1 MEFPNNEEEEELSE
15 VQKRILAKNKVMQ
28 EIADHKTKLR
38 SLKKKY
44 REGHNV
50 SQDIDG
56 AEGYIEVLKKE
67 LISIQEGSHST
78 FLAAKKTISPKF
90 NVDTK
95 KGKILSKIRTLAKDI
110 RNCEVFLSGGDRTR
124 EENEDVR
131 KKLEVLKV
139 DHSEAKQE
147 LKALSQFN
155 HTRFLEM
162 KEAQQELPENDDLA
176 VENIPPAPEETESI
190 VPAVKPKLPEPR
202 TDFNPPP
209 MI

>member
-1 MEFPNNEEEEELSE
+1 MESSSDEEELSE
-15 VQKRILAKNKVMQ
+15 VQKRILAKNKVRQ

-38 SLKKKY
+38 LLKKKY
-44 REGHNV
+44 KEGHNV

-56 AEGYIEVLKKE
+56 AEGYVEVLKKE
-67 LISIQEGSHST
+67 LVSIQEGSHST

-95 KGKILSKIRTLAKDI
+95 KGKILSNIRTLAKDI
-110 RNCEVFLSGGDRTR
+110 RECEAFLSGGDRTR

-131 KKLEVLKV
+131 KKLEVLRA
-139 DHSEAKQE
+139 DHAEAQQE

-162 KEAQQELPENDDLA
+162 KEAQQELTENEDVT
-176 VENIPPAPEETESI
+176 VENISDAPEAVESLT
-190 VPAVKPKLPEPR
+190 PGVKPKPTETM

>member
-1 MEFPNNEEEEELSE
+1 METPSDEEELSE
-15 VQKRILAKNKVMQ
+15 VQKRIRAKNKVRQ

-38 SLKKKY
+38 LLKKKY
-44 REGHNV
+44 KEGHNV

-56 AEGYIEVLKKE
+56 AEGYVEVLKKE
-67 LISIQEGSHST
+67 LISIEEGSHST
-78 FLAAKKTISPKF
+78 FLAAKKNISPKF

-110 RNCEVFLSGGDRTR
+110 RECEAFLSDGDRTR
-124 EENEDVR
+124 EENEGVR
-131 KKLEVLKV
+131 RKLEVLKV
-139 DHSEAKQE
+139 DHAEAQQE

-162 KEAQQELPENDDLA
+162 KEAQQELTENEDVV
-176 VENIPPAPEETESI
+176 VENISDATEAVESI
-190 VPAVKPKLPEPR
+190 APAVKPKLPEPR

>member
-1 MEFPNNEEEEELSE
+1 MESPSDEEELSE
-15 VQKRILAKNKVMQ
+15 VQKRILAKNKVRQ
-28 EIADHKTKLR
+28 ELADHKTKLR
-38 SLKKKY
+38 LLKKKY
-44 REGHNV
+44 KEGHNV

-56 AEGYIEVLKKE
+56 AEGYVEVLKKE
-67 LISIQEGSHST
+67 LISIEEGSHST
-78 FLAAKKTISPKF
+78 FLAAKKNISPKF

-110 RNCEVFLSGGDRTR
+110 RECEAFLSDGDRTR
-124 EENEDVR
+124 EENEGVR
-131 KKLEVLKV
+131 RKLEVLKV
-139 DHSEAKQE
+139 DHAEAQQE

-162 KEAQQELPENDDLA
+162 KEAQQELTENEDVV
-176 VENIPPAPEETESI
+176 VENISDATEAVESI
-190 VPAVKPKLPEPR
+190 APAVKPKLPEPR

>member
-1 MEFPNNEEEEELSE
+1 MESPSDEEELSE
-15 VQKRILAKNKVMQ
+15 VQKRILAKNKVRQ
-28 EIADHKTKLR
+28 ELADHKTKLR
-38 SLKKKY
+38 LLKKKY
-44 REGHNV
+44 KEGHNV

-56 AEGYIEVLKKE
+56 AEGYVEVLKKE

-95 KGKILSKIRTLAKDI
+95 KSKILSKIRTLAKDI
-110 RNCEVFLSGGDRTR
+110 KESEVFLSGGGRAR

-131 KKLEVLKV
+131 KKLDVLKT
-139 DHSEAKQE
+139 DHAEAQQE

-162 KEAQQELPENDDLA
+162 KEAQQELTKNEDEA
-176 VENIPPAPEETESI
+176 VEYISDAPEAVERNIAT
-190 VPAVKPKLPEPR
+190 VKPKPTETM

>member
-1 MEFPNNEEEEELSE
+1 MESSSDEEELSE
-15 VQKRILAKNKVMQ
+15 VQKRILAKNKVLQ

-38 SLKKKY
+38 LLKKKY
-44 REGHNV
+44 KEGHNV

-56 AEGYIEVLKKE
+56 AEGYVEVLKKE

-78 FLAAKKTISPKF
+78 FLAAKKIISPKF

-110 RNCEVFLSGGDRTR
+110 RECEAFLSGGDRTR

-131 KKLEVLKV
+131 KKLEVLRA
-139 DHSEAKQE
+139 DHAEAQQE

-162 KEAQQELPENDDLA
+162 KEAQQELTENEDVA
-176 VENIPPAPEETESI
+176 VENISDVPEAVESLT
-190 VPAVKPKLPEPR
+190 PGVKPKPTETM

>member
-1 MEFPNNEEEEELSE
+1 MESFSDEEELSE
-15 VQKRILAKNKVMQ
+15 VQKRILAKNKVLQ

-38 SLKKKY
+38 LLKKKY
-44 REGHNV
+44 KEGHNV
-50 SQDIDG
+50 SRDIDG
-56 AEGYIEVLKKE
+56 AEGYVEVLKKE

-78 FLAAKKTISPKF
+78 FLAAKKIISPKF

-95 KGKILSKIRTLAKDI
+95 KGKILSKIRTLATDI
-110 RNCEVFLSGGDRTR
+110 RECEAFLSGGDRTR

-131 KKLEVLKV
+131 KKLEVLRA
-139 DHSEAKQE
+139 DHAEAQQE

-162 KEAQQELPENDDLA
+162 KEAQQELTENEDVA
-176 VENIPPAPEETESI
+176 AENISDVPKAGESLT
-190 VPAVKPKLPEPR
+190 PGVKPKPTEAI

>member
-1 MEFPNNEEEEELSE
+1 METPSDEEELSE
-15 VQKRILAKNKVMQ
+15 VQKRIIAKNKVRQ

-38 SLKKKY
+38 LLKKKY
-44 REGHNV
+44 KEGHNV

-56 AEGYIEVLKKE
+56 AEGYVEVLKKE
-67 LISIQEGSHST
+67 LISIEEGSHST

-95 KGKILSKIRTLAKDI
+95 KGKILSEIRTLAKDI
-110 RNCEVFLSGGDRTR
+110 RESEAFLSGGGRMR

-131 KKLEVLKV
+131 KKLEVLKA
-139 DHSEAKQE
+139 DHAEAQQE

-162 KEAQQELPENDDLA
+162 KEAQQELIENEDVV
-176 VENIPPAPEETESI
+176 VENISDATEAVESI
-190 VPAVKPKLPEPR
+190 TPAVKPKPTETR

>member
-1 MEFPNNEEEEELSE
+1 MESSSDEEELSE
-15 VQKRILAKNKVMQ
+15 VQKRILAKNKVRQ

-38 SLKKKY
+38 LLKKKY
-44 REGHNV
+44 KEGHNV

-56 AEGYIEVLKKE
+56 AEGYVEVLKKE
-67 LISIQEGSHST
+67 LVSIQEGSHST

-95 KGKILSKIRTLAKDI
+95 KGKILSNIRTLAKGI
-110 RNCEVFLSGGDRTR
+110 RESEAFLSGGGRTR

-131 KKLEVLKV
+131 KKLEVLRA
-139 DHSEAKQE
+139 DHAEAQQE

-162 KEAQQELPENDDLA
+162 KEAQQELTENEDVA
-176 VENIPPAPEETESI
+176 VENISDVPEAVESLT
-190 VPAVKPKLPEPR
+190 PGVKPKPTETM

>member
-1 MEFPNNEEEEELSE
+1 METPSDEEELSE
-15 VQKRILAKNKVMQ
+15 VQKRIRAKNKVRQ

-38 SLKKKY
+38 LLKKKY
-44 REGHNV
+44 KEGHNV

-56 AEGYIEVLKKE
+56 AEGYVEVLKKE
-67 LISIQEGSHST
+67 LISIEEGSHST

-90 NVDTK
+90 NIDTK

-110 RNCEVFLSGGDRTR
+110 RENEAFLSGGGRTR

-131 KKLEVLKV
+131 KKLEVLKA
-139 DHSEAKQE
+139 DHAVAQQE
-147 LKALSQFN
+147 LKALNQFN

-162 KEAQQELPENDDLA
+162 KEAQRELTENEVVV
-176 VENIPPAPEETESI
+176 VENISDATEAVESI
-190 VPAVKPKLPEPR
+190 VPAVKPKLPDSR

>member
-1 MEFPNNEEEEELSE
+1 MESSSDEEELSE
-15 VQKRILAKNKVMQ
+15 VQKRILAKNKVLQ

-38 SLKKKY
+38 LLKKKY
-44 REGHNV
+44 KEGHNV

-56 AEGYIEVLKKE
+56 AEGYVEVLKKE

-78 FLAAKKTISPKF
+78 FLAAKKIISPKF

-110 RNCEVFLSGGDRTR
+110 RECEAFLSGGDRTR

-131 KKLEVLKV
+131 KKLELLRA
-139 DHSEAKQE
+139 DHA
-147 LKALSQFN
+147 
-155 HTRFLEM
+155 
-162 KEAQQELPENDDLA
+162 EAQQELTENEDVA
-176 VENIPPAPEETESI
+176 VENISD
-190 VPAVKPKLPEPR
+190 VPLAGERLTPGVKPKPTEAI

>member
-1 MEFPNNEEEEELSE
+1 METPSDEEELSE
-15 VQKRILAKNKVMQ
+15 VQKRILAKNKVRQ

-38 SLKKKY
+38 LLKKKY
-44 REGHNV
+44 KEGHNV

-110 RNCEVFLSGGDRTR
+110 RESEAFLSGGGRMR

-131 KKLEVLKV
+131 KKLEVLKA
-139 DHSEAKQE
+139 DHAEAQQE

-162 KEAQQELPENDDLA
+162 KEAQQELTENEDVA
-176 VENIPPAPEETESI
+176 VENISDATEAVESI
-190 VPAVKPKLPEPR
+190 TPAVKPKPTETR

>member
-1 MEFPNNEEEEELSE
+1 MESSSDEEELSE
-15 VQKRILAKNKVMQ
+15 VQKRILAKNKVRQ

-38 SLKKKY
+38 LLKKKY
-44 REGHNV
+44 KEGHNV

-56 AEGYIEVLKKE
+56 AEGYVEVLKKE
-67 LISIQEGSHST
+67 LVSIQEGSHST

-95 KGKILSKIRTLAKDI
+95 KGKILSNIRTLAKDI
-110 RNCEVFLSGGDRTR
+110 RECEAFLSGGDRTR

-131 KKLEVLKV
+131 KKLEVLRA
-139 DHSEAKQE
+139 DHAEAQQE

-162 KEAQQELPENDDLA
+162 KEAQQELTENEDVA
-176 VENIPPAPEETESI
+176 VENISDVPKAGESLT
-190 VPAVKPKLPEPR
+190 PGVKPKPTETM

>member
-1 MEFPNNEEEEELSE
+1 MESPNDEEELSE
-15 VQKRILAKNKVMQ
+15 VQKRILAKNKVLQ

-38 SLKKKY
+38 LLKKKY
-44 REGHNV
+44 KEGHNV

-56 AEGYIEVLKKE
+56 AEGYVEVLKKE

-78 FLAAKKTISPKF
+78 FLAAKKIISPKF

-95 KGKILSKIRTLAKDI
+95 KGKILSKIRTLATDI
-110 RNCEVFLSGGDRTR
+110 RECEAFLSGGDRTR

-131 KKLEVLKV
+131 KKLEVLRA
-139 DHSEAKQE
+139 DHAEAQQE

-162 KEAQQELPENDDLA
+162 KEAQQELTENEDVAAENISDVPEA
-176 VENIPPAPEETESI
+176 VESLTPG
-190 VPAVKPKLPEPR
+190 VKPKPTETM

>member
-1 MEFPNNEEEEELSE
+1 MESPNDEEERSE
-15 VQKRILAKNKVMQ
+15 VQKRILAKNKVRQ

-38 SLKKKY
+38 LLKKKY
-44 REGHNV
+44 KEGHNV
-50 SQDIDG
+50 SRDIDG

-78 FLAAKKTISPKF
+78 FLAAKKIISPKF

-110 RNCEVFLSGGDRTR
+110 RECEAFLSGGDRTR

-131 KKLEVLKV
+131 KKLEVLRA
-139 DHSEAKQE
+139 DHAEAQQE

-162 KEAQQELPENDDLA
+162 KEAQQELTENEDVA
-176 VENIPPAPEETESI
+176 VENISDVPEAVESLT
-190 VPAVKPKLPEPR
+190 PGVKPKPTETM

>member
-1 MEFPNNEEEEELSE
+1 MESSSDEEELSE
-15 VQKRILAKNKVMQ
+15 VQKRILAKNKVLQ

-38 SLKKKY
+38 LLKKKY
-44 REGHNV
+44 KEGHNV

-56 AEGYIEVLKKE
+56 AEGYVEVLKKE
-67 LISIQEGSHST
+67 LVSIQEGSHST

-95 KGKILSKIRTLAKDI
+95 KGKILSNIRTLAKDI
-110 RNCEVFLSGGDRTR
+110 RECEAFLSGGDRTR

-131 KKLEVLKV
+131 KKLEVLRA
-139 DHSEAKQE
+139 DHAEAQQE

-162 KEAQQELPENDDLA
+162 KEAQQELTENEDVT
-176 VENIPPAPEETESI
+176 VENISDAPEAVESLT
-190 VPAVKPKLPEPR
+190 PGVKPKPTETM

>member
-1 MEFPNNEEEEELSE
+1 MESSSDEEELSE
-15 VQKRILAKNKVMQ
+15 VQKRILAKNKVRQ

-38 SLKKKY
+38 LLKKKY
-44 REGHNV
+44 KEGHNV

-56 AEGYIEVLKKE
+56 AEGYVEVLKKE

-78 FLAAKKTISPKF
+78 FLAAKKIISPKF

-110 RNCEVFLSGGDRTR
+110 RECEAFLSGGDRTR

-131 KKLEVLKV
+131 KKLEVLRA
-139 DHSEAKQE
+139 DHAEAQQE

-162 KEAQQELPENDDLA
+162 KEAQQELTENEDVA
-176 VENIPPAPEETESI
+176 AENISDVPKAGESLT
-190 VPAVKPKLPEPR
+190 PGVKPKPTETM

>member
-1 MEFPNNEEEEELSE
+1 MESSSDEEELSE
-15 VQKRILAKNKVMQ
+15 VQKRILAKNKVRQ

-38 SLKKKY
+38 LLKKKY
-44 REGHNV
+44 KEGHNV

-56 AEGYIEVLKKE
+56 AEGYVEVLKKE
-67 LISIQEGSHST
+67 LVSIQEGSHST

-95 KGKILSKIRTLAKDI
+95 KGKILSNIRTLAKGI
-110 RNCEVFLSGGDRTR
+110 RESEAFLSGGERTR
-124 EENEDVR
+124 EENEGVR

-139 DHSEAKQE
+139 DHAEAQQE

-162 KEAQQELPENDDLA
+162 KEAQQELTENDDLA
-176 VENIPPAPEETESI
+176 VENIPGEPEKTESI
-190 VPAVKPKLPEPR
+190 APAVKPKPPESR

>member
-1 MEFPNNEEEEELSE
+1 MTKKNIQN
-15 VQKRILAKNKVMQ
+15 VQKRILAKNKVLQ

-38 SLKKKY
+38 LLKKKY
-44 REGHNV
+44 KEGHNV

-56 AEGYIEVLKKE
+56 AEGYVEVLKKE

-78 FLAAKKTISPKF
+78 FLAAKKIISPKF

-95 KGKILSKIRTLAKDI
+95 KGKILSNIRTLAKDI
-110 RNCEVFLSGGDRTR
+110 RECEAFLSGGDRTR

-131 KKLEVLKV
+131 KKLEVLRA
-139 DHSEAKQE
+139 DHAEAQQE

-162 KEAQQELPENDDLA
+162 KEAQQELTENEDVA
-176 VENIPPAPEETESI
+176 VENISDVPEAVESLT
-190 VPAVKPKLPEPR
+190 PGVKPKPTETM